1 MIRDIVF
8 LGSALLLSLT
18 ACQAQDHSVIAL
30 SHTDHTVYE
39 VSPTLGIINQFTAEN
54 QPHEGIATPDG
65 DVLFIAIPNGP
76 HVVILDTETFTE
88 IGKIES
94 DYFYGP
100 SESSAS
106 PHGVAVTSEGNK
118 LYIGVENAAIPGV
131 VVYDVQEGTVS

>member
-54 QPHEGIATPDG
+54 QPHPPRRRLRRI
-65 DVLFIAIPNGP
+65 
-76 HVVILDTETFTE
+76 
-88 IGKIES
+88 
-94 DYFYGP
+94 
-100 SESSAS
+100 
-106 PHGVAVTSEGNK
+106 
-118 LYIGVENAAIPGV
+118 
-131 VVYDVQEGTVS
+131 